1 MAAAT
6 TAPTISQNGTTSAAP
21 KPSITSRFSAI
32 FDKLSPSDHSSQP
45 PKDKNQGTPA
55 QAQSQSISKPRR
67 QSLPTSQSHNNKKGN
82 QEREAHDEHLG
93 GRELGQRDSSV
104 AEQLPSRNQ
113 IWRSGGDEAIA
124 RRPEEKG
131 IGGRNETLT
140 AEDFEPLRI
149 LGTGTFARV
158 WQVKMRD
165 GRKEREVGF
174 GENKVYALKVLR
186 KDQGLFLSI
195 RIR

>member
-1 MAAAT
+1 M
-6 TAPTISQNGTTSAAP
+6 
-21 KPSITSRFSAI
+21 
-32 FDKLSPSDHSSQP
+32 
-45 PKDKNQGTPA
+45 
-55 QAQSQSISKPRR
+55 
-67 QSLPTSQSHNNKKGN
+67 
-82 QEREAHDEHLG
+82 
-93 GRELGQRDSSV
+93 
-104 AEQLPSRNQ
+104 
-113 IWRSGGDEAIA
+113 
-124 RRPEEKG
+124 
-131 IGGRNETLT
+131 
-140 AEDFEPLRI
+140 RI